1 MVNEQCTKGPR
12 VILYAEDDENDRA
25 ILRHAFSQCGLNHIL
40 VQVENGR
47 AVVDYLE
54 GKGTYVNRNIYPE
67 ADLLL
72 LDLKMPAM
80 DGFDVLAWLRNFP
93 AMAHFPVVV
102 LSGSIL
108 EQDRK
113 KALSLGARAYYPKA
127 VNPKETKE
135 MLLNVCRTWLG
146 EQPEAITTE

>member
-1 MVNEQCTKGPR
+1 MGTEQCTKTPR

-25 ILRHAFSQCGLNHIL
+25 ILRHVFSQCGLKHIL
-40 VQVENGR
+40 VQVESGH

-54 GKGTYVNRNIYPE
+54 GKGTYVNRSIYPE

-72 LDLKMPAM
+72 LDLKMPGM
-80 DGFDVLAWLRNFP
+80 DGFDVLAWLRNYP

-108 EQDRK
+108 ERDRK
-113 KALSLGARAYYPKA
+113 KALSLGARAYYAKA
-127 VNPKETKE
+127 VNPRDTKE
-135 MLLNVCRTWLG
+135 MLLNVCRTWL
-146 EQPEAITTE
+146 EEEAEGVLTE

>member
-1 MVNEQCTKGPR
+1 MGTKLCTDSPR

-25 ILRHAFSQCGLNHIL
+25 ILRHAFSQCGLKHIL
-40 VQVENGR
+40 VQVENGL

-54 GKGTYVNRNIYPE
+54 GKGSYVNRNIYPE

-72 LDLKMPAM
+72 LDLKMPEM

-93 AMAHFPVVV
+93 AMAHFPVIV

-108 EQDRK
+108 EKDKK
-113 KALSLGARAYYPKA
+113 KALTLGARAYYAKA
-127 VNPKETKE
+127 VNPRETKE
-135 MLLNVCRTWLG
+135 MLLNVCRTWLDEG
-146 EQPEAITTE
+146 PQVVAME